1 MSWCTGEPPRASGIK
16 NVYVDGGRPPPTDY
30 GGHMKR
36 PSIIHLIAPVLT
48 LPTLLASQAGVSRAP
63 LSSPD
68 SVKAVMI
75 ALAGTWQFALYSSDR
90 TVPVASG
97 QREMQLFGD
106 STKLAW
112 TETLVGQAVGT
123 TSSLGYLPQPNL
135 DQSHVGGG
143 FLGYNASTGDW
154 YFLGAYTREPD
165 PIVLIGRADSSGRG
179 FLFRLLE
186 ATSRPGTFVSSE
198 LRLVD
203 TGHLE
208 WVASDGRWRAVFTR
222 VGHS

>member
-1 MSWCTGEPPRASGIK
+1 
-16 NVYVDGGRPPPTDY
+16 
-30 GGHMKR
+30 MKR

-68 SVKAVMI
+68 FVEAVMI
-75 ALAGTWQFALYSSDR
+75 TLAGTWHFDLYLRDR
-90 TVPVASG
+90 TGPVASG

-112 TETLVGQAVGT
+112 TETVVGQGVGT
-123 TSSLGYLPQPNL
+123 TSSLGYFTQPNL
-135 DQSHVGGG
+135 DQSHVGSG

-165 PIVLIGRADSSGRG
+165 PLVLIGRPDSSGRSL
-179 FLFRLLE
+179 LFRPLE

-203 TGHLE
+203 TGHFE

-222 VGHS
+222 IDHS